1 MELFKQKKGGK
12 MSENSQIQEEKEFY
26 RKELIKTINKMDNA
40 KFLKRIYEWVD
51 FVYIYGEKYRQK
63 NEGNV

>member
-1 MELFKQKKGGK
+1 
-12 MSENSQIQEEKEFY
+12 MSDNLQTQEEKEFY
-26 RKELIKTINKMDNA
+26 REELIKTINKMDNA

-51 FVYIYGEKYRQK
+51 FVYMYGEKYKQK